1 MYLLLIILL
10 KNIYVFKNWKVI
22 CSKYVI
28 KVLKFVLYKLI
39 NLFLIFLILY
49 VCNIMFKELV
59 ECKRIDLINYLVNF
73 FLIWIFFLIRYN
85 F

>member
-49 VCNIMFKELV
+49 VCNKMFKELV
-59 ECKRIDLINYLVNF
+59 ECKRIDLI
-73 FLIWIFFLIRYN
+73 IIWWIFFWYG
-85 F
+85 FFF

>member
-28 KVLKFVLYKLI
+28 NVLKFVLYKLI

-49 VCNIMFKELV
+49 VCNKMFKELV
-59 ECKRIDLINYLVNF
+59 ECKRIDLI
-73 FLIWIFFLIRYN
+73 IIWWIFFWYG
-85 F
+85 FFF

>member
-10 KNIYVFKNWKVI
+10 KNIYFFKNLKVI

-49 VCNIMFKELV
+49 VCNKMFKELV
-59 ECKRIDLINYLVNF
+59 ECKRIDLII
-73 FLIWIFFLIRYN
+73 IW
-85 F
+85 